1 MTIIIDYNTE
11 NDNKK
16 MSVKVMIK
24 LSFEIIG
31 CKHIKDSEERYLLG
45 QNTQRIFGESPL
57 SSY

>member
-31 CKHIKDSEERYLLG
+31 CKHIKDSEER
-45 QNTQRIFGESPL
+45 
-57 SSY
+57 